1 MGPKKS
7 VTLRPWESSLA
18 MRLREA
24 GRMFKRNSANEQH
37 LDRAG
42 TVILRA
48 AAADEKKIEAASESP
63 FLFTRVRARIAE
75 QLRENESG
83 GWQSLPLIAWR
94 AIPAMALVA
103 SITGGLML
111 WSGRSAGA
119 PGVANAPVGF
129 GVYEEALADSNDPGV
144 EQTVLSRNNLS
155 HD

>member
-1 MGPKKS
+1 
-7 VTLRPWESSLA
+7 
-18 MRLREA
+18 
-24 GRMFKRNSANEQH
+24 MFKRNSANEQH

-42 TVILRA
+42 TAILRA
-48 AAADEKKIEAASESP
+48 AAAEETEIEGAATTP

-103 SITGGLML
+103 SLAGGLML
-111 WSGRSAGA
+111 WSGRPANA
-119 PGVANAPVGF
+119 PGAANTPVGF

-155 HD
+155 HDDVLDIVIERGAVENKK

>member
-1 MGPKKS
+1 
-7 VTLRPWESSLA
+7 
-18 MRLREA
+18 
-24 GRMFKRNSANEQH
+24 MFKRNSQNDEH

-42 TVILRA
+42 KLVLRT
-48 AAADEKKIEAASESP
+48 AAADDQVIEKAVESP

-119 PGVANAPVGF
+119 PGVANAPIGF
-129 GVYEEALADSNDPGV
+129 GIYEDALADTNDPGV

-155 HD
+155 HEDVFDMVIERGAAENKK

>member
-1 MGPKKS
+1 
-7 VTLRPWESSLA
+7 
-18 MRLREA
+18 
-24 GRMFKRNSANEQH
+24 MFKRNSADEQH

-94 AIPAMALVA
+94 AIPAMALIA
-103 SITGGLML
+103 MLAGGLTI
-111 WSGRSAGA
+111 WTGSKNSN
-119 PGVANAPVGF
+119 VANQPSVW
-129 GVYEEALADSNDPGV
+129 YRLDDEALADTNDPGV

-155 HD
+155 HEDVLDIVIERGAVENKK

>member
-1 MGPKKS
+1 
-7 VTLRPWESSLA
+7 
-18 MRLREA
+18 
-24 GRMFKRNSANEQH
+24 MFKRNSANEQH

-42 TVILRA
+42 TAILRA
-48 AAADEKKIEAASESP
+48 AAAEETEIEGAATTP

-103 SITGGLML
+103 SLAGGLML
-111 WSGRSAGA
+111 WSGRSANA
-119 PGVANAPVGF
+119 PGAANTPVGF

-155 HD
+155 HDDVLDIVIERGAVENKK

>member
-1 MGPKKS
+1 
-7 VTLRPWESSLA
+7 
-18 MRLREA
+18 
-24 GRMFKRNSANEQH
+24 MFRRNSQKDED

-42 TVILRA
+42 KAVFCA
-48 AAADEKKIEAASESP
+48 AAADEQEIVRAAESA
-63 FLFTRVRARIAE
+63 FLFTRIRARIAE

-111 WSGRSAGA
+111 WSGQSANA
-119 PGVANAPVGF
+119 PGAVNTPVGF
-129 GVYEEALADSNDPGV
+129 GMYEDALADTTNPGL

-155 HD
+155 REEVFTIVVEHSEREQK

>member
-1 MGPKKS
+1 
-7 VTLRPWESSLA
+7 
-18 MRLREA
+18 
-24 GRMFKRNSANEQH
+24 MFKRNSQNDEQ

-42 TVILRA
+42 KLVLRTA
-48 AAADEKKIEAASESP
+48 AAHDQEIEKVVASP

-111 WSGRSAGA
+111 WSGRSASA
-119 PGVANAPVGF
+119 PGVANAPIGF
-129 GVYEEALADSNDPGV
+129 GIYEDALTDTNDPGV

-155 HD
+155 HEDVFDMVIERGAAENKK